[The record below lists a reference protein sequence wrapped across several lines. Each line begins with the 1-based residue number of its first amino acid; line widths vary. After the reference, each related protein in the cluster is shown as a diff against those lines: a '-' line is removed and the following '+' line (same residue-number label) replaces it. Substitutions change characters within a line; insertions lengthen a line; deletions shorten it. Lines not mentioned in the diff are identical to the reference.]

1 MRYFVKR
8 KNGFNME
15 EKSLFSEFQN
25 DLNIETLESI
35 EYYNVYDIFNATKDE
50 ENFIMENIL
59 AKVNTDSFITDID
72 LKDQKFLS
80 YEPLP
85 LQFDIRKDNA
95 EKICKLNFPNK
106 DIEIFTGTLLVFN
119 EKLSDNEFNKISNYI
134 INPIESRL
142 KELFIFEK
150 PEFTI
155 TPFENKEVSN
165 FNLLSINELNELVI
179 ELGLSLDKDD
189 LVEIQ
194 KYFKSIDRNPNFS
207 ELTLFDIYWSDHCR
221 HTTFSTEITDV
232 ELICYDVIDE
242 EIKNTITDYN
252 ATRKM
257 LKLDKKPLTLM
268 EMATINARLEKYR
281 GNLNDLEESD
291 EINACSIKFEA
302 NKKNYYFNFKNE
314 THNHPTEIE
323 PFGGAST
330 CLGGAIRDILAN
342 RAYAFAGIRISGCGN
357 ILEKVENTLEGK
369 LPQRKISKQAT
380 RGFSSYGNQIGMPCL
395 LVEEFYDPSYVAK
408 HLECGAVLGVAP
420 ENNLNKKEP
429 QPGDVII
436 LFGGRTGIDGIGGA
450 SGSSKSHKKDL
461 SKNIASE
468 VQKGN
473 AIIQRNMQRLFRK
486 NYKFSQLIKKCNDF
500 GAGGASVAIG
510 EISDGVEIYLDKFLI
525 KYKGINPYQILF
537 SESQERMA
545 VVVDP
550 ENVKKFINICNKEN
564 LEAYVVGKVTADE
577 KLVAKYKNDII
588 VNIDRSFLKTNGAKK
603 TTQVKICGLGV
614 PNIVDCADV
623 WDGSEMNKDLNLCVQ
638 KGMIEYF
645 DSSIGRT
652 TVMSPYAGKHLL
664 SKTNTLV
671 AKIPLDNE
679 EHNFKAIVGVG
690 FSPAI
695 ANHSSYHAG
704 IFSVIE
710 SVSKIV
716 ARGGKYQKIRFSFQ
730 EYFCRL
736 TSPEKWA
743 QPFLALL
750 GAYKSMKALNLAS
763 IGGKDSMSGSFEK
776 IDVVPTI
783 ISFGFTVEELVKV
796 KPSHFVQSDSFI
808 YFIKLPL
815 DNLKIPDYDKLK
827 EIYELIGVLLKD
839 ENVNSIIVNSNR
851 RIYETLMSAAIGNML
866 GLNLFSEDLNQV
878 QPGSF
883 IIESSVEVD
892 HPLLRHI
899 GNTIHSSIVI
909 IDNKLVLDMKNAPEL
924 PQIKEYLKIYSA
936 WPNQIEQ
943 VKKPMYYNIKDVDPL
958 NKKKCHV
965 LIPIF
970 PGTNC
975 EYDLQKAFENEGA
988 KTELFIFTN
997 LNRKSIEKSIDE
1009 LAKKIAK
1016 CDIFAI
1022 PGGFSAAD
1030 EPDGSGKFIA
1040 NILRLPKIAKVIHE
1054 HLKAKK
1060 LIIGICNGFQ
1070 ALVEAGLL
1078 PQGNFMKKSDSPT
1091 LTYNTIGRHAS
1102 SIVTTRVIS
1111 NASPWLRYENLHT
1124 INDVPI
1130 SNGEGRFVL
1139 SKEQL
1144 TKYLHS
1150 GQIFS
1155 IYWDEGE
1162 KFPGET
1168 YNYSGSIGAIEGIVS
1183 SDGLILGRM
1192 GHPERIASDL
1202 FQNLSINTPTNVFKN
1217 GVKYIVGY
1225 KKSTKRGKH

>member
-15 EKSLFSEFQN
+15 EKLLLHEFQH
-25 DLNIETLESI
+25 DLDIKNLKFID
-35 EYYNVYDIFNATKDE
+35 YYNIYDIFNATKDE
-50 ENFIMENIL
+50 EKFIMTNIL
-59 AKVNTDSFITDID
+59 AKINTDFFITDID
-72 LKDQKFLS
+72 LRDYKFLA

-85 LQFDIRKDNA
+85 LQYDIRKDNA
-95 EKICKLNFPNK
+95 EKICKLNFPTK
-106 DIEIFTGTLLVFN
+106 DIEIFTGTLLILN
-119 EKLSDNEFNKISNYI
+119 GDLTEKEFIKISNYI
-134 INPIESRL
+134 VNPIESRIKDL
-142 KELFIFEK
+142 LIFEK
-150 PEFTI
+150 PEYTI
-155 TPFENKEVSN
+155 TPFKNQEVNN
-165 FNLLSINELNELVI
+165 FNSLSIDELKKLI
-179 ELGLSLDKDD
+179 TELGLSLDQDD
-189 LVEIQ
+189 LIEIQ
-194 KYFKSIDRNPNFS
+194 KYFKSIKRNPNFS

-221 HTTFSTEITDV
+221 HTTFLTEITSINLACD
-232 ELICYDVIDE
+232 EVIGQ
-242 EIKNTITDYN
+242 EIETTIADYN
-252 ATRKM
+252 ATRKL
-257 LKLDKKPLTLM
+257 LKLNNKPLTLM
-268 EMATINARLEKYR
+268 EMATINARLEKHR
-281 GNLNDLEESD
+281 GNLNDLEESE

-342 RAYAFAGIRISGCGN
+342 RAYAFGGVRISGCGN

-380 RGFSSYGNQIGMPCL
+380 RGFSSYGNQIGMPSL

-408 HLECGAVLGVAP
+408 HLECGAVLGIAP
-420 ENNLNKKEP
+420 EDNLRKMEP
-429 QPGDVII
+429 QSGDAII

-450 SGSSKSHKKDL
+450 SGSSKSHKKDSL
-461 SKNIASE
+461 QNTASE

-473 AIIQRNMQRLFRK
+473 AVIQRNMQRLFRK
-486 NYKFSQLIKKCNDF
+486 NSKFSQLIKRCNDF

-510 EISDGVEIYLDKFLI
+510 EISEGVEIYLDNFLT
-525 KYKGINPYQILF
+525 KYKGINPHQILF

-545 VVVDP
+545 VVVDSK
-550 ENVKKFINICNKEN
+550 NIKKFISICSKEN
-564 LEAYVVGKVTADE
+564 LEAYVVGKVISEA
-577 KLVAKYKNDII
+577 KLLAKYKNEII
-588 VNIDRSFLKTNGAKK
+588 VDIDRSFLKTNGAKK
-603 TTQVKICGLGV
+603 SAKVEISRLGI
-614 PNIVDCADV
+614 PNIIDCSDV
-623 WDGSEMNKDLNLCVQ
+623 WDGSEINKDLNLCIQ

-652 TVMSPYAGKHLL
+652 TVMNPYAGKHLL

-671 AKIPLDNE
+671 AKVPLENE
-679 EHNFKAIVGVG
+679 NHDFKALVGVG
-690 FSPAI
+690 FSPMI
-695 ANHSSYHAG
+695 ANYSSYHAG

-716 ARGGKYQKIRFSFQ
+716 ARGGDYRRIRLSFQ

-776 IDVVPTI
+776 IDVIPTI
-783 ISFGFTVEELVKV
+783 ISFGFTVQELSKV
-796 KPSHFVQSDSFI
+796 KPSNFVQSDSFI

-815 DNLKIPDYDKLK
+815 DNLKIPNYDKLK
-827 EIYELIGVLLKD
+827 EIYELVGVLLKD
-839 ENVNSIIVNSNR
+839 ENVNSIIVNSNHK
-851 RIYETLMSAAIGNML
+851 IYETLMSAAIGNML

-883 IIESSVEVD
+883 IIESAVEVD

-899 GNTIHSSIVI
+899 GNTMHSPIIV
-909 IDNKLVLDMKNAPEL
+909 IDNKLVLDMKNVTQL
-924 PQIKEYLKIYSA
+924 PQVKEYLQIYPT
-936 WPNQIEQ
+936 WPNEIEQ
-943 VKKPMYYNIKDVDPL
+943 VKKPTYYNVKDVESL

-988 KTELFIFTN
+988 KTELFVFTN
-997 LNRKSIEKSIDE
+997 LDKKSIERSINE
-1009 LAKKIAK
+1009 LAKRIEK

-1040 NILRLPKIAKVIHE
+1040 NILRLPKISNAIHQ

-1078 PQGNFMKKSDSPT
+1078 PQGNFTKKDDSPT
-1091 LTYNTIGRHAS
+1091 LTYNMIGRHIS
-1102 SIVTTRVIS
+1102 TIVKTRIIS

-1124 INDVPI
+1124 INDIPI

-1139 SKEQL
+1139 TQEQL

-1150 GQIFS
+1150 GQVFS

-1162 KFPGET
+1162 RFPGET
-1168 YNYSGSIGAIEGIVS
+1168 YNYSGSVGAIEGIIS
-1183 SDGLILGRM
+1183 SDGLIMGRM

-1202 FQNLSINTPTNVFKN
+1202 FQNLSINTPTNIFKN
-1217 GVKYIVGY
+1217 GVKYIVGH
-1225 KKSTKRGKH
+1225 KKSTRRGKS